1 MIGMPVVLLIQDGGD
16 CGLLMALYDR
26 YSPMILAMARAKAPG
41 QDAEDILCET
51 LDRLIPYLPRIAELL
66 EPQRKAY
73 VYAVA
78 RSVLVER
85 LRARAQEK
93 ERVQELDAWSAAAA
107 DTQPGVE
114 EQVIRREQVQ
124 SLRRAIRA
132 LPEEHR
138 AVLGMRYVQEMDA
151 TQIGQMLNMKGE
163 AVRQLL
169 RRLRGK
175 IKRLMEEE

>member
-1 MIGMPVVLLIQDGGD
+1 MVELPVALLIQDGGD
-16 CGLLMALYDR
+16 RELLMALYDR
-26 YSPMILAMARAKAPG
+26 YSPMTLALARAKAPG

-51 LDRLIPYLPRIAELL
+51 LERLIPYLPRIAELL

-93 ERVQELDAWSAAAA
+93 AYVQELDAWPAGAA

-124 SLRRAIRA
+124 NLRSALRR

-138 AVLGMRYVQEMDA
+138 AVLEMRYVQELDA
-151 TQIGQMLNMKGE
+151 TQIGRMLGMKDE

-169 RRLRGK
+169 WRLRGK
-175 IKRLMEEE
+175 IKKLMEEE